1 MNQDM
6 KGDSVMLRVLLAAFL
21 SCVLTAS
28 GCEEEKVQPKT
39 VLRPVRTITVGGTD
53 IGRLRTFSGT
63 AQAGQEWRLSFKVP
77 GTVKRMAVKV
87 GDRVKKGAVIAELDS
102 KDYDLQVEQARASLA
117 QAQAQLRNA
126 QATFKRTRELY
137 ANRNASKS
145 EFDAARAASET
156 AQAGVR
162 AASKQ
167 VQLLRQQRGYTRM
180 ASPAAGSIAEVKVE
194 VNENV
199 TVGKV
204 VVILNAGD
212 DLEVRVAVPEVVIA
226 RIKKGNPV
234 KVRFDALPG
243 KEFSGTVDE
252 VGVSS
257 TGAGSTYPLTIKL
270 KETDKAIRAGMAAEV
285 VFEFAKKDASP
296 RILIPAVAVGEDRKG
311 RFVYLVTPGEA
322 GTGVVKRRKVSV
334 GELTSEGLEITGGLA
349 DGDIVVTAGLSFL
362 EEDRQVKMPESEAGK

>member
-1 MNQDM
+1 MIENM
-6 KGDSVMLRVLLAAFL
+6 KGDSIMLRLSLVAFL
-21 SCVLTAS
+21 FCALPGS
-28 GCEEEKVQPKT
+28 GCKEEEAPPKK
-39 VLRPVRTITVGGTD
+39 VLRPVRTVTVGGTD
-53 IGRLRTFSGT
+53 VGRQRTFSGT

-87 GDRVKKGAVIAELDS
+87 GDRVKKGALIAELDS

-117 QAQAQLRNA
+117 QAEAMLRNA

-145 EFDAARAASET
+145 EFDAARAGAET
-156 AQAGVR
+156 AEAGVR
-162 AASKQ
+162 AATKQ

-180 ASPAAGSIAEVKVE
+180 NSPAAGSIASVE
-194 VNENV
+194 VETNENV
-199 TVGKV
+199 PAGKM

-212 DLEVRVAVPEVVIA
+212 ELEVRVAVPEVVIS
-226 RIKKGNPV
+226 RIKKGLQV
-234 KVRFDALPG
+234 RIRFDALPD
-243 KEFSGTVDE
+243 KEFAGVVDE

-257 TGAGSTYPLTIKL
+257 TGAGTTYLVTIKL

-285 VFEFAKKDASP
+285 VFEFAKKDATP

-311 RFVYLVTPGEA
+311 RFVYLVTPGKL
-322 GTGVVKRRKVSV
+322 GTGIVKRREVSV
-334 GELTSEGLEITGGLA
+334 GELTSEGLEITRGLA

-362 EEDRQVKMPESEAGK
+362 EEGREVKMPVPESEK